1 MSLATAAP
9 TRKARRL
16 PAKSW
21 MNDPEVC
28 LMLQV
33 QQDDAGAFAE
43 LVKRYWPLVF
53 GQFFRKLGRREEAED
68 LAQDVFLR
76 VYRHRK
82 RYKPQAK
89 FATWLYRIAQNVLLN
104 ALRSRHRH
112 PAMHLEAMTHI
123 AGMDVANDY
132 ALPDRAE
139 APSRSIERNEL
150 ARVVHAAVSGL
161 AARQRTAVELHQ
173 FHDRTYSEVAAELHM
188 TPKAAKSLLYRARN
202 QLRICLSPFMEA

>member
-1 MSLATAAP
+1 MPLATAAP

-16 PAKSW
+16 PARSW

-33 QQDDAGAFAE
+33 QRDDAGAFAE
-43 LVKRYWPLVF
+43 LVKRYGPVVF
-53 GQFFRKLGRREEAED
+53 GQFLRKLGRREEAED

-104 ALRSRHRH
+104 ALRSRRRH
-112 PAMHLEAMTHI
+112 PALHLEAMGHI

-132 ALPDRAE
+132 AVPDRAE
-139 APSRSIERNEL
+139 APSRSLERKEL
-150 ARVVHAAVSGL
+150 ARVVHAAVSSL

-173 FHDRTYSEVAAELHM
+173 FHDRTYSQVAAELHM

-202 QLRICLSPFMEA
+202 QLRICLTPFMEA